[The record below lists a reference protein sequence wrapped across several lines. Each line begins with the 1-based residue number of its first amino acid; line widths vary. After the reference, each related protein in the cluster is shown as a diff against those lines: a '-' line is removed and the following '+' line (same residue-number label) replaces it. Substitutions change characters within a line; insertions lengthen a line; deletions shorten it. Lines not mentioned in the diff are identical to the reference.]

1 MFKDWPKKITDN
13 KGSAMVMVIVAI
25 VFLSVLGLAIL
36 SLSVASLKVSL
47 FDKKATLSFYMAE
60 SGLEQAYDV
69 ILTNVKGAIE
79 AGNIAVAR
87 EVEEYVAGGGTED
100 VAAIMADPDHEKY
113 QEWLVVFQEEYRD
126 YLRFFLLD
134 DLKEEDNYFNV
145 GESSAKPEISV
156 DDANTS
162 IFDDDTTGY
171 VTLKSAYNAEE
182 YQGKTIPQEVQMKF
196 SLQVPATIPGT
207 VEVIS
212 TTTGGTGTVVPGGS
226 GTTDPPTY
234 SDSDSL
240 FDCVLVSANNNVVVD
255 RAGRDMGGGTIKYST
270 YRINGN
276 IYAYGNSR
284 KEENY
289 STYKDYLNA
298 LGGFTLHVPMAD
310 VEINGT
316 LATSENLQHK
326 VNGASN
332 IPRDSVIEVNGNV
345 YAQNIAINKNTY
357 TAGDDLLNNTITI
370 MGDAYTSRDLIL
382 NATSKINI
390 EGTWFYTPGIS
401 GQVKNPSILNP
412 PTVDIITAGMSE
424 CIDEPLD
431 RLVFKQQQFHD
442 MGDIMEDIYF
452 KPPGSYPSG
461 GKWEY
466 TFCQVKGTNPT
477 DGKQYVK
484 YLQSEKY
491 TVGGT
496 THHSVGSEIPTYIGL
511 GDPEQDWLDDPEQN
525 WLDNREQNH
534 IEELYWVD
542 NTDKQLYIIAPG
554 STLSPQDTSGFEGS
568 KRAVYVKDNFRGVIV
583 NKGQVWFY
591 GVKEFKGL
599 LLTPHCIR
607 LGNNSFDW
615 DNTIT
620 APIPMVLEA
629 DKAYVKNKIEEIKN
643 PPPIETPMGPV
654 TPPSADH
661 FKYEDPDSDPP
672 SGGGGSGEGGSTEE
686 TGTTTS
692 VTGSTL
698 TGNPVSEDFIKD
710 LIEVSDWAKLS

>member
-1 MFKDWPKKITDN
+1 MFRDWLKRMTDN

-36 SLSVASLKVSL
+36 SLSVTSLKVSL
-47 FDKKATLSFYMAE
+47 FDKKATMSFYMAE

-69 ILTNVKGAIE
+69 ILNNVKEAIE
-79 AGNIAVAR
+79 AGNLAVAR

-100 VAAIMADPDHEKY
+100 VAAIMADPSHVKY
-113 QEWLVVFQEEYRD
+113 QEWLGAFQEEYRD
-126 YLRFFLLD
+126 YLRYFLLS
-134 DLKEEDNYFNV
+134 DLDEDDNYFAV
-145 GESSAKPEISV
+145 GGSGDKPQITV
-156 DDANTS
+156 DAGNTS
-162 IFDDDTTGY
+162 IFADDTTCY
-171 VTLKSAYNAEE
+171 VTLKSAYNSEE
-182 YQGKTIPQEVQMKF
+182 YQEGKTIPQEVQMKF
-196 SLQVPATIPGT
+196 NLDVPSTIPGT
-207 VEVIS
+207 VQVIS
-212 TTTGGTGTVVPGGS
+212 TTSGGS
-226 GTTDPPTY
+226 GGSGGGTSDPPAY
-234 SDSDSL
+234 VESDSL

-284 KEENY
+284 KEEDY

-332 IPRDSVIEVNGNV
+332 LPKNSKIVVNGDV
-345 YAQNIAINKNTY
+345 YAQNIAINENRVDS
-357 TAGDDLLNNTITI
+357 ADNQLNNSITI
-370 MGDAYTSRDLIL
+370 KRDAYTSRDLIL

-461 GKWEY
+461 GTWEY

-477 DGKQYVK
+477 DGKQYVE

-496 THHSVGSEIPTYIGL
+496 THHSVGSPIPTYIGL
-511 GDPEQDWLDDPEQN
+511 DDPEQQWTN
-525 WLDNREQNH
+525 NREQNH

-554 STLSPQDTSGFEGS
+554 SSFSPQGEPSFATS

-583 NKGQVWFY
+583 NKGKVWFY

-599 LLTPHCIR
+599 LLTPHCIM

-661 FKYEDPDSDPP
+661 FLYEDPDE
-672 SGGGGSGEGGSTEE
+672 GTGGSGGSSGGSSGG
-686 TGTTTS
+686 TGTSTS

-698 TGNPVSEDFIKD
+698 TGNALSEDFIKD
-710 LIEVSDWAKLS
+710 LIEVSDWAKLK

>member
-1 MFKDWPKKITDN
+1 MFKDWLKRFTDN

-47 FDKKATLSFYMAE
+47 FDKKATMSFYMAE

-69 ILTNVKGAIE
+69 ILNNVKGAIE
-79 AGNIAVAR
+79 AGNVAVAR
-87 EVEEYVAGGGTED
+87 KVEEYVAGGGTEN
-100 VAAIMADPDHEKY
+100 VAEIMENPDHEKY
-113 QEWLVVFQEEYRD
+113 QEWLGAFQEEYRE
-126 YLRFFLLD
+126 YLQYFLIA
-134 DLKEEDNYFNV
+134 DLGEEDNYFEV
-145 GESSAKPEISV
+145 GESGNRPQITIDTE
-156 DDANTS
+156 NTS
-162 IFDDDTTGY
+162 VFADDTNCY
-171 VTLKSAYNAEE
+171 VTLKSTYNSEE
-182 YQGKTIPQEVQMKF
+182 YHGKTIPQEVQMKF
-196 SLQVPATIPGT
+196 SLQVPSAIPGT
-207 VEVIS
+207 VQVIS
-212 TTTGGTGTVVPGGS
+212 TTSGGTGTGDPGGS

-234 SDSDSL
+234 ADSDSL

-284 KEENY
+284 KEEDY

-326 VNGASN
+326 VNGASYLPKN
-332 IPRDSVIEVNGNV
+332 SKIVVNGDV
-345 YAQNIAINKNTY
+345 YAQNIAINENRVDS
-357 TAGDDLLNNTITI
+357 ADNQLNNTITI

-412 PTVDIITAGMSE
+412 PTVDIITAGTSE
-424 CIDEPLD
+424 CSAEQLD
-431 RLVFKQQQFHD
+431 RLAFKQQQFHD

-466 TFCQVKGTNPT
+466 TFCQLKGTNPA
-477 DGKQYVK
+477 DGQPYVQ

-496 THHSVGSEIPTYIGL
+496 THHSVGSPIPTYIGL
-511 GDPEQDWLDDPEQN
+511 DDPEQP
-525 WLDNREQNH
+525 WTDNREQNH

-554 STLSPQDTSGFEGS
+554 STFSPQGDTSFATS

-620 APIPMVLEA
+620 SPIPMVLEA
-629 DKAYVKNKIEEIKN
+629 DKTFVKNKINEIKN
-643 PPPIETPMGPV
+643 PTPIELPGGGTI
-654 TPPSADH
+654 THPSADH
-661 FKYEDPDSDPP
+661 FKYEDTEPDPP
-672 SGGGGSGEGGSTEE
+672 AGGDDGDSGDGGSTGG
-686 TGTTTS
+686 TGTTTT

-698 TGNPVSEDFIKD
+698 TGNPVSEDFIKN
-710 LIEVSDWAKLS
+710 LIEVSDWTKLS